1 MRTSDPD
8 QRHDISSLTNL
19 RSFRI
24 WTDENNED
32 MEASL
37 VVIRRYLSQ
46 LQKHSPLLEEISIVV
61 CYEND
66 ASIEALSVLDN
77 ILGGKGFENLRLLQ
91 FEIHFPPYYELEDE
105 DAESGWPPTRTG
117 PSVRRASWADSADSP
132 TVARKAPWNWL
143 PNLPSS
149 SNSRDDAQS

>member
-24 WTDENNED
+24 WTDDNNED
-32 MEASL
+32 MEESL
-37 VVIRRYLSQ
+37 VIIRRYLSQ
-46 LQKHSPLLEEISIVV
+46 LRKHSPLLEGISIVV

-105 DAESGWPPTRTG
+105 DEDVDSIDTVYGKLKKKFPLVQKRAIVETIEPILLYPWYGTG
-117 PSVRRASWADSADSP
+117 GSD
-132 TVARKAPWNWL
+132 L
-143 PNLPSS
+143 
-149 SNSRDDAQS
+149 